1 MASRVL
7 NDKHSFNKQPLNSGQ
22 ARAAPKLPNY
32 LYLSLAV
39 LWLYSGI
46 VPILFSQAESL
57 AMLSQLGVNE
67 AFQAALFLMASV
79 IDIIFGL
86 LILSR
91 YRSQSWLWLSQLII
105 VIGYSIIIG
114 VGLPENSVH
123 PFAPLIKNVP
133 IIALLLYLFQQHLF
147 D

>member
-1 MASRVL
+1 MRSRVL
-7 NDKHSFNKQPLNSGQ
+7 NDKHSFNKQPIDSDR
-22 ARAAPKLPNY
+22 ARATARLPNY

-46 VPILFSQAESL
+46 IPVLFSQAESL
-57 AMLSQLGVNE
+57 AMLSQLGINE
-67 AFQAALFLMASV
+67 HFQIAVFLIASV
-79 IDIIFGL
+79 IDIVFGL

-91 YRSQSWLWLSQLII
+91 YRSQPWLWFSQLVV
-105 VIGYSIIIG
+105 VIGYSIIVG
-114 VGLPENSVH
+114 LGLPENWVH

>member
-1 MASRVL
+1 MTSRKL
-7 NDKHSFNKQPLNSGQ
+7 NDKHSFNEQPLDNDQ
-22 ARAAPKLPNY
+22 AKAIPKLPYY

-46 VPILFSQAESL
+46 VPVLFSQAESL
-57 AMLSQLGVNE
+57 AMLAQLGIQE
-67 AFQAALFLMASV
+67 PYQTAIFLMASV
-79 IDIIFGL
+79 VDIVFGL

-91 YRSQSWLWLSQLII
+91 YRSQPWLWFSQLIV
-105 VIGYSIIIG
+105 VIGYSLIIG
-114 VGLPENSVH
+114 VGLPENWVH

-133 IIALLLYLFQQHLF
+133 IIALILYLFQQHLF

>member
-1 MASRVL
+1 MTTKVL
-7 NDKHSFNKQPLNSGQ
+7 NDKPSLNEQPPDSS
-22 ARAAPKLPNY
+22 RAKAASKLPNY

-46 VPILFSQAESL
+46 VPVIFSPDESL
-57 AMLSQLGVNE
+57 ALLSQLGINDPLQK
-67 AFQAALFLMASV
+67 ATFLIASV

-91 YRSQSWLWLSQLII
+91 YRYQPWLWFSQLVV
-105 VIGYSIIIG
+105 VIGYSIIVG
-114 VGLPENSVH
+114 VGLPENWVH

>member
-1 MASRVL
+1 MTTKVL
-7 NDKHSFNKQPLNSGQ
+7 DDKPSLNEQPLDSDRAKAT
-22 ARAAPKLPNY
+22 ARLPNY

-46 VPILFSQAESL
+46 VPVISSPDESL
-57 AMLSQLGVNE
+57 ALLSQLGIN
-67 AFQAALFLMASV
+67 APLQKATFLIASV

-91 YRSQSWLWLSQLII
+91 YRYQPWLWFSQLVV
-105 VIGYSIIIG
+105 VIGYSIIVG
-114 VGLPENSVH
+114 LGLPENWVH

-147 D
+147 E

>member
-1 MASRVL
+1 MTTKVL
-7 NDKHSFNKQPLNSGQ
+7 DDKPSLNEQPPDSG
-22 ARAAPKLPNY
+22 RAKTLPKLPNY

-46 VPILFSQAESL
+46 VPVIFSPDESL
-57 AMLSQLGVNE
+57 ALLSQLGIN
-67 AFQAALFLMASV
+67 APLQKATFLIASV

-91 YRSQSWLWLSQLII
+91 YRYQPWLWFSQLVV
-105 VIGYSIIIG
+105 VIGYSIIVG
-114 VGLPENSVH
+114 VGLPENWVH

>member
-1 MASRVL
+1 MRSRVL
-7 NDKHSFNKQPLNSGQ
+7 IGKHRFNKQPIDSDRAKAK
-22 ARAAPKLPNY
+22 ARLPNY

-46 VPILFSQAESL
+46 VPILFSQADSL
-57 AMLSQLGVNE
+57 TMLSQLGIKQPYQT
-67 AFQAALFLMASV
+67 AIFLIASV
-79 IDIIFGL
+79 IDIVFGL

-91 YRSQSWLWLSQLII
+91 YRSQPRLWLFQLVV
-105 VIGYSIIIG
+105 VIGYSIIVG
-114 VGLPENSVH
+114 VGLPENWIH

-133 IIALLLYLFQQHLF
+133 IIALLLYLFQLHLF

>member
-1 MASRVL
+1 MTTKSL
-7 NDKHSFNKQPLNSGQ
+7 NDKHSFNEQPLDSSG
-22 ARAAPKLPNY
+22 AKALSKLPNY

-46 VPILFSQAESL
+46 VPVIFSPDESL
-57 AMLSQLGVNE
+57 ALLSQLGINDSLQK
-67 AFQAALFLMASV
+67 ATFLIASV
-79 IDIIFGL
+79 IDIMFGL

-91 YRSQSWLWLSQLII
+91 YRYHPWLWFSQLII
-105 VIGYSIIIG
+105 VIGYSIIVG
-114 VGLPENSVH
+114 VGLPENWVH